1 MDHFSYTNGA
11 LHAENVAIADIAKA
25 VGTPFYCYSHATLTR
40 HAEVF
45 SASLAAVKPLICFA
59 VKANSNIA
67 VLKTLG
73 AAGLGADVV
82 SEGELRRALAAGITP
97 NKIVFS
103 GVGKTRSEMTFAL
116 EAGIVQFNVES
127 EPELMALNDVAM
139 SLNRRAPIALRVNP
153 DVDAKTHA
161 KISTGKK
168 ENKFGI
174 DIEDAPR
181 IYAIAQSLPH
191 IHVQGVSVHIG
202 SQLTEL
208 EPFRAAY
215 ARVRSLVES
224 LRTSGIAIR
233 TIDLGG
239 GLGVP
244 YASEDTP
251 PPPAEYGALVAEMFG
266 DFGADFIFEPGRLI
280 SGNAGIL
287 VTEVLYVK
295 EAAQTYVIVDAGMN
309 DLMRPALYDAVH
321 AIVPVHMTSPR
332 RGEGTFSVVGPVCE
346 STDVFLKNV
355 TMPLPSAGDLLAFR
369 TAGAYG
375 ASLSNSYNSRLLVPE
390 VMVKGDQFSI
400 IRPRPSYADML
411 AAEVMPDWIE

>member
-1 MDHFSYTNGA
+1 MDHFTYKNGV
-11 LHAENVAIADIAKA
+11 LHAEDVAIAAIADA

-40 HAEVF
+40 HAQVF
-45 SASLAAVKPLICFA
+45 TESLAAVKPLICFA

-67 VLKTLG
+67 VLKTL
-73 AAGLGADVV
+73 AAQGLGADVV
-82 SEGELRRALAAGITP
+82 SEGELRRALAAGIAP
-97 NKIVFS
+97 SKIVFS
-103 GVGKTRSEMTFAL
+103 GVGKTVTEMAFAL
-116 EAGIVQFNVES
+116 ENNILQFNVES
-127 EPELMALNDVAM
+127 ERELLALNAVAAAM
-139 SLNRRAPIALRVNP
+139 GVNASIALRVNP

-174 DIEDAPR
+174 DIDDAPR

-191 IHVQGVSVHIG
+191 ITVQGVSVHIG

-208 EPFRAAY
+208 APFRAAY
-215 ARVRSLVES
+215 ARVRALVES
-224 LRTSGIAIR
+224 LRASGIAIR

-244 YASEDTP
+244 YASEDAP
-251 PPPAEYGALVAEMFG
+251 PPPAEYGALVTEMFG

-287 VTEVLYVK
+287 VTQVLYVK
-295 EAAQTYVIVDAGMN
+295 HAALVYVIIDAGMN

-321 AIVPVHMTSPR
+321 ALIPVKQSTAP
-332 RGEGTFSVVGPVCE
+332 TTNVCVVGPVCE
-346 STDVFLKNV
+346 STDVFLKDV
-355 TMPLPSAGDLLAFR
+355 AMPLPSEGDLLSFR

-390 VMVKGDQFSI
+390 VMVKDGQFSV

-411 AAEVMPDWIE
+411 AAEEIPEWV

>member
-1 MDHFSYTNGA
+1 MDHFSYKNGA
-11 LHAENVAIADIAKA
+11 LHAEHVAIADIANA

-40 HAEVF
+40 HAQVF
-45 SASLAAVKPLICFA
+45 SESLRAVKPLICFA

-67 VLKTLG
+67 VLKTL
-73 AAGLGADVV
+73 ASQGLGADVV
-82 SEGELRRALAAGITP
+82 SEGELRRALAAGVAP
-97 NKIVFS
+97 HKIVFS
-103 GVGKTRSEMTFAL
+103 GVGKTRSEMKFAL
-116 EAGIVQFNVES
+116 ESGILQFNVES
-127 EPELMALNDVAM
+127 ERELLALNDVAA
-139 SLNRRAPIALRVNP
+139 SLTLTAPIALRVNP

-161 KISTGKK
+161 KISTGRR

-174 DIEDAPR
+174 DIDDAPR
-181 IYAIAQSLPH
+181 IYAIANALPH

-208 EPFRAAY
+208 APFRDAY

-224 LRTSGIAIR
+224 LRANGIAIR

-244 YASEDTP
+244 YASEDAP
-251 PPPAEYGALVAEMFG
+251 PPPTEYGALVAEMFG

-295 EAAQTYVIVDAGMN
+295 QAAHTYVIVDAGMN

-321 AIVPVHMTSPR
+321 ALVPVNESHASPA
-332 RGEGTFSVVGPVCE
+332 TVSVVGPVCE
-346 STDVFLKNV
+346 STDVFLKNAV
-355 TMPLPSAGDLLAFR
+355 MPLPNEGDLLAFR

-390 VMVKGDQFSI
+390 VMVKDEAFHV
-400 IRPRPSYADML
+400 IRPRPTYADML
-411 AAEVMPDWIE
+411 AAETIPDWA

>member
-1 MDHFSYTNGA
+1 MDHFSYKNGT
-11 LHAENVAIADIAKA
+11 LHAEEVAIADIAA
-25 VGTPFYCYSHATLTR
+25 TVGTPFYCYSHATLTR
-40 HAEVF
+40 HAQVF
-45 SASLAAVKPLICFA
+45 SDSLAAVKPLICFA
-59 VKANSNIA
+59 VKSNSNIA
-67 VLKTLG
+67 VLKTL
-73 AAGLGADVV
+73 ANAGMGADVV
-82 SEGELRRALAAGITP
+82 SEGELRRALAAGIAP

-103 GVGKTRSEMTFAL
+103 GVGKTRSEMKFAL
-116 EAGIVQFNVES
+116 EQGILQFNVES
-127 EPELMALNDVAM
+127 ERELIALDAVAAALN
-139 SLNRRAPIALRVNP
+139 LKAPIALRVNP

-174 DIEDAPR
+174 DIDDAPR
-181 IYAIAQSLPH
+181 IYAIAQSLSH

-202 SQLTEL
+202 SQLTDL
-208 EPFRAAY
+208 APFRDAY
-215 ARVRSLVES
+215 ARVRTLVES
-224 LRTSGIAIR
+224 LRASGIAIR

-244 YASEDTP
+244 YATEDAP

-295 EAAQTYVIVDAGMN
+295 HAAQVYVIVDAGMN

-321 AIVPVHMTSPR
+321 ALVGVNESSTAPAMV
-332 RGEGTFSVVGPVCE
+332 SVVGPVCE

-355 TMPLPSAGDLLAFR
+355 MMPLPNEGDLMAFR

-390 VMVKGDQFSI
+390 VMVKGCEISI

-411 AAEVMPDWIE
+411 AAEVIPDWA

>member
-1 MDHFSYTNGA
+1 MDHFTYKSGVLY
-11 LHAENVAIADIAKA
+11 AEDVAILAIAEA

-40 HAEVF
+40 HAHVF
-45 SASLAAVKPLICFA
+45 SASLEAVKPLICFA

-67 VLKTLG
+67 VLKTL
-73 AAGLGADVV
+73 ASCGLGADVV
-82 SEGELRRALAAGITP
+82 SEGELRRALAAGIAP
-97 NKIVFS
+97 QKIVFS
-103 GVGKTRSEMTFAL
+103 GVGKTVTEMAFAL
-116 EAGIVQFNVES
+116 ECNILQFNVES
-127 EPELMALNDVAM
+127 EPELL
-139 SLNRRAPIALRVNP
+139 SLNEVAAAAGVKAPIALRVNP

-174 DIEDAPR
+174 DIDDAPR
-181 IYAIAQSLPH
+181 IYAIAQSLPN
-191 IHVQGVSVHIG
+191 ITVQGVSVHIG

-208 EPFRAAY
+208 APFRAAY
-215 ARVRSLVES
+215 ARVRALVES
-224 LRTSGIAIR
+224 LRANGIAIR

-244 YASEDTP
+244 YASDDAP

-287 VTEVLYVK
+287 VTKVLYVK
-295 EAAQTYVIVDAGMN
+295 HAALVYVIVDAGMN

-321 AIVPVHMTSPR
+321 AIIPARQSTAAATSVC
-332 RGEGTFSVVGPVCE
+332 VVGPGCE
-346 STDVFLKNV
+346 STDVFLKDV
-355 TMPLPSAGDLLAFR
+355 TLPLPNEGDLLAFR

-390 VMVKGDQFSI
+390 VMVKGEQFSV

-411 AAEVMPDWIE
+411 AAEAIPDWA

>member
-1 MDHFSYTNGA
+1 MDHFTYKHGA
-11 LHAENVAIADIAKA
+11 LYAEDVAVDAMARA

-40 HAEVF
+40 HAQVF
-45 SASLAAVKPLICFA
+45 SESLAAVTPLICFA

-67 VLKTLG
+67 VLKTL
-73 AAGLGADVV
+73 ASCGLGADVV
-82 SEGELRRALAAGITP
+82 SEGELRRALAAGIAP
-97 NKIVFS
+97 HKIVFS
-103 GVGKTRSEMTFAL
+103 GVGKTRAEMAFAL
-116 EAGIVQFNVES
+116 ESNILQFNVES
-127 EPELMALNDVAM
+127 EPELRLLNEIAAAAGAK
-139 SLNRRAPIALRVNP
+139 APIALRVNP

-174 DIEDAPR
+174 DIDDAPR
-181 IYAIAQSLPH
+181 IYAIAQSLPN
-191 IHVQGVSVHIG
+191 ISVQGVSVHIG

-208 EPFRAAY
+208 APFRAAY
-215 ARVRSLVES
+215 ARVRALVES
-224 LRTSGIAIR
+224 LRASSIAIR

-244 YASEDTP
+244 YASDDAP

-287 VTEVLYVK
+287 VTKVLYVK
-295 EAAQTYVIVDAGMN
+295 HAALVYVIADAGMN

-321 AIVPVHMTSPR
+321 ALIPVKQTNA
-332 RGEGTFSVVGPVCE
+332 TVTNVCVVGPVCE
-346 STDVFLKNV
+346 STDVFLKDV
-355 TMPLPSAGDLLAFR
+355 ALPLPSEGDLLAFR

-390 VMVKGDQFSI
+390 VMVKGEQFSV

-411 AAEVMPDWIE
+411 